1 AGWSST
7 RLLLGCKDDL
17 IPMKA
22 LVKLCR
28 LLAPVAKRI
37 HLGFGQVLY
46 PYKVVLACADADQFV
61 KLGLDR
67 RPVAILRIL
76 DQEHHQEGDD
86 GCARVDD
93 ELPSVGEAE
102 NRSADPPDH
111 HDQDTA

>member
-1 AGWSST
+1 RRPFVPSEWLSSRSRRSSVDPQHGVRFQVSQLFGAGWSST
-7 RLLLGCKDDL
+7 RLLLGFKDDL

-28 LLAPVAKRI
+28 LLAPFAKRI

-76 DQEHHQEGDD
+76 
-86 GCARVDD
+86 
-93 ELPSVGEAE
+93 
-102 NRSADPPDH
+102 N
-111 HDQDTA
+111 